1 MKKYLRMSSAAVM
14 IGTLRVKLFCTVQPY
29 ATGLIMLSLT
39 LAVIDPLQVKD
50 LIFTSFLVQHAGSA
64 NCSMDNI
71 HTKSRLLCH
80 MYCSIS
86 I

>member
-1 MKKYLRMSSAAVM
+1 MSSAAVV

-39 LAVIDPLQVKD
+39 LAVIDSLQVKD

-64 NCSMDNI
+64 NCSI
-71 HTKSRLLCH
+71 WERI
-80 MYCSIS
+80 IS
-86 I
+86 IQSPDCSVTCIVPHQYNT